1 MTAEPR
7 TFDFWKA
14 RAAAARPEGRALIDG
29 GYVSAITGETFERVS
44 PIDGRI
50 VARIARGRGADIDAA
65 VAAARRAFEDG
76 RWHDAEPAHRKRVML
91 RLADLMRANREEL
104 ALLETLDVGK
114 PIRDS
119 LAVDVDFAANC
130 IQFYAECIDK
140 LYDEIAPTGPND
152 LALVRREAL
161 GVVGAIVPWNYP
173 LIISAWKIGPALAI
187 GNSVVLKPAEQSSL
201 TAIRLAALALEAGL
215 PAGVLNVVPGL
226 GEEAGSA
233 LCRHMDVDMIAFTG
247 STEVG
252 KLVMQ
257 AAATSNLKRVALEL
271 GGKSPQVVLADCAD
285 LDAAASAIAWSIFY
299 NQGETCHA
307 GSRVVADVS
316 IRGALIEKVKGV
328 VATIPLGHPLDPATA
343 MGALIDAGHMQRVLG
358 FIEGAVADGA
368 TIAHG
373 GRQAMAATGG
383 FYVEATVLDDVRPAM
398 RVAREEVFGPVL
410 SIIPVEGEEA
420 ALRVANDTSYGLAAA
435 VWTGSMASA
444 HRFARKLRAGTVW
457 INSYDLSSMSTPFGG
472 FKQSGFG
479 RDRSVHAIDK
489 YADLKTV
496 WQRFG

>member
-1 MTAEPR
+1 MTAAAR
-7 TFDFWKA
+7 TFEHWKA
-14 RAAAARPEGRALIDG
+14 EALSIRPEGRAFIDG
-29 GYVSAITGETFERVS
+29 RYVSARDEATFERIS
-44 PIDGRI
+44 PIDGRPI
-50 VARIARGRGADIDAA
+50 AALARGRAADVDAA
-65 VAAARRAFEDG
+65 VCSARAAFEDG
-76 RWHDAEPAHRKRVML
+76 RWHDAEPAHKKRVLL
-91 RLADLMRANREEL
+91 RFADLIRANRDEL

-119 LAVDVDFAANC
+119 LAVDVEFAANC
-130 IQFYAECIDK
+130 IQFYAECVDK
-140 LYDEIAPTGPND
+140 LYDEIAPTGPKD

-173 LIISAWKIGPALAI
+173 LIIASWKIGPALAA

-226 GEEAGSA
+226 GEEAGAA
-233 LCRHMDVDMIAFTG
+233 LCRHMDVDIIAFTG

-271 GGKSPQVVLADCAD
+271 GGKSPQVVLADCSN
-285 LDAAASAIAWSIFY
+285 LDAAAGAVAWSIFY

-307 GSRVVADVS
+307 GSRLVVDVAV
-316 IRGALIEKVKGV
+316 RDRLLEAVKGV
-328 VATIPLGHPLDPATA
+328 VDQIPLGHPLDPATA
-343 MGALIDAGHMQRVLG
+343 MGALIDEGHMRRVLG
-358 FIEGAVADGA
+358 FIEQGQKDGA
-368 TIAHG
+368 QVRFG
-373 GRQAMAATGG
+373 GRRAMADTGG
-383 FYVEATVLDDVRPAM
+383 FYVEATVMDEVRPET
-398 RVAREEVFGPVL
+398 RLAREEVFGPVL
-410 SIIPVEGEEA
+410 SVIPVKGADE
-420 ALRVANDTSYGLAAA
+420 ALRIANDTSYGLAAA
-435 VWTGSMASA
+435 IWTDNMDTA

-457 INSYDLSSMSTPFGG
+457 INSYDLSSMATPFGG

-479 RDRSVHAIDK
+479 RDRSVHAIEK
-489 YADLKTV
+489 YTDLKTV